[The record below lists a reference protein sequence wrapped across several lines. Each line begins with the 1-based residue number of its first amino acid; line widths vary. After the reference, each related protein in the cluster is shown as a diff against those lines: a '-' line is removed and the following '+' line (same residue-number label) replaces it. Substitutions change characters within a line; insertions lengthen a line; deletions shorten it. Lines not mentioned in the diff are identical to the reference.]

1 MRRIILSP
9 DAKGDIR
16 STIRWYQRTDSNLAL
31 RFNLET
37 RATLRR
43 IARFP
48 YQYSFIEGTFRRA
61 NLKRFRYA
69 IYYSVEKEEVVV
81 KAVVHQRRADSV
93 WRSRGNGHS

>member
-9 DAKGDIR
+9 DAKADIR
-16 STIRWYQRTDSNLAL
+16 STIRWYRRSDPNLAL
-31 RFNLET
+31 RFKLEM

-48 YQYSFIEGTFRRA
+48 YQFSFVEGTFRRA

-69 IYYSVEKEEVVV
+69 IFFSVEKERVVV

-93 WRSRGNGHS
+93 WKDRGNGYS